1 MSGSPIKVGLILPL
15 FSGDPATALG
25 AATDAERLGFD
36 GVFGFDHFF
45 PPGAPSDRASLELF
59 TTLAAAATLTERLT
73 VGSLVTRAVLRP
85 PGLVAKMAATVD
97 AIAGGGR
104 MVVGVGSGDPI
115 DLAEHTAFGF
125 PNLSTEDR
133 RAHLQEWVTAL
144 RNLFRGEQYRGSE
157 KIGPVS
163 GPLLPLPAAAPPP
176 VWVGGQ
182 APAVVRL
189 AARSADG
196 WNGWGSTPE
205 NFRTKATLLREEA
218 ARAGREGAVEAT
230 WAGIVMVGEDDAE
243 AAKLAAARHE
253 RGIDAL
259 GFHGSAESFAG
270 FLGDLADAGASWAV
284 LVLAGPGDRRTLVGK
299 RTIPALRGGGG

>member
-1 MSGSPIKVGLILPL
+1 VTGGPIKVGLILPL
-15 FSGDPATALG
+15 FSGDPAKALA
-25 AATDAERLGFD
+25 AATEAERLGFD

-85 PGLVAKMAATVD
+85 PGLVAKMAATID
-97 AIAGGGR
+97 AVAGGGR

-125 PNLSTEDR
+125 PNLSTDER
-133 RAHLQEWVTAL
+133 RAHLEEWVTAL
-144 RNLFRGEQYRGSE
+144 RDLFRGRPFAGGEHVPRVE
-157 KIGPVS
+157 
-163 GPLLPLPAAAPPP
+163 GPLLPPPGAPPP

-196 WNGWGSTPE
+196 WNGWGSTPDD
-205 NFRTKATLLREEA
+205 FRTKAALLGEEA
-218 ARAGREGAVEAT
+218 SRAGREGAVEAT

-243 AAKLAAARHE
+243 AKTLSAARQE
-253 RGIDAL
+253 KGIDAL

-270 FLGDLADAGASWAV
+270 FLGDLADAGAIWAV
-284 LVLAGPGDRRTLVGK
+284 VVLAGPGDRRTLVGE
-299 RTIPALRGGGG
+299 RTLPALRG

>member
-1 MSGSPIKVGLILPL
+1 VSGAPIKVGLILPL
-15 FSGDPATALG
+15 FSGDPATALT

-59 TTLAAAATLTERLT
+59 TTLAAAATLTQRLT

-85 PGLVAKMAATVD
+85 PGLVAKMAATID
-97 AIAGGGR
+97 AVAGGGR

-115 DLAEHTAFGF
+115 DLAEHAAFGF
-125 PNLSTEDR
+125 PNLSLDDR
-133 RAHLQEWVTAL
+133 RAHLEEWVTAL
-144 RNLFRGEQYRGSE
+144 RTLFRGEPFPGGEHVR
-157 KIGPVS
+157 PVE
-163 GPLLPLPAAAPPP
+163 GPLLPLPAAPPP

-205 NFRTKATLLREEA
+205 NFQTKAELLREES

-230 WAGIVMVGEDDAE
+230 WAGIVMVGESDAE
-243 AAKLAAARHE
+243 AKALADARQE
-253 RGIDAL
+253 KGIDAL

-270 FLGDLADAGASWAV
+270 FLGDLAQAGASWAV
-284 LVLAGPGDRRTLVGK
+284 VVLTGPGDRKALVGERTL
-299 RTIPALRGGGG
+299 PALRG

>member
-1 MSGSPIKVGLILPL
+1 MTGAPIKVGLILPL
-15 FSGDPATALG
+15 FSGDPATALA

-59 TTLAAAATLTERLT
+59 TTLAAAATLTDRLT

-85 PGLVAKMAATVD
+85 PGLVAKMAATID
-97 AIAGGGR
+97 AVAGGGR

-115 DLAEHTAFGF
+115 DLAEHAAFGF
-125 PNLSTEDR
+125 PNLSIEDR
-133 RAHLQEWVTAL
+133 RAHLEEWVTAL
-144 RNLFRGEQYRGSE
+144 RHLFRGEPFPGGDHV
-157 KIGPVS
+157 GPVR
-163 GPLLPLPAAAPPP
+163 GPLLPPPAAPPP
-176 VWVGGQ
+176 AVWVGGQ

-205 NFRTKATLLREEA
+205 NFREKASLLREEA
-218 ARAGREGAVEAT
+218 ERAGREGAVEAT

-243 AAKLAAARHE
+243 AKALAAARQE
-253 RGIDAL
+253 KGIDAL

-270 FLGDLADAGASWAV
+270 FLGDLADAGATWAIVV
-284 LVLAGPGDRRTLVGK
+284 LTGPGDRRTLVGEG
-299 RTIPALRGGGG
+299 TLPALRR

>member
-1 MSGSPIKVGLILPL
+1 VTDAPIRVGLILPL
-15 FSGDPATALG
+15 FSGDPAKALG

-59 TTLAAAATLTERLT
+59 TTLAAAAAITERLT

-85 PGLVAKMAATVD
+85 PGLVAKMAATID
-97 AIAGGGR
+97 AVAGGGR
-104 MVVGVGSGDPI
+104 TVIGVGSGDPI
-115 DLAEHTAFGF
+115 DLPEHTAFGF
-125 PNLSTEDR
+125 PNLSPEDR
-133 RAHLQEWVTAL
+133 RAHLEEWVTAL
-144 RNLFRGEQYRGSE
+144 RDLFRGTPFPGGAHVPR
-157 KIGPVS
+157 VN
-163 GPLLPLPAAAPPP
+163 GPLLPPPDPPPP

-205 NFRTKATLLREEA
+205 DFRTKAALLREEA
-218 ARAGREGAVEAT
+218 ARAGREGAVDAT

-243 AAKLAAARHE
+243 AKALAAARE
-253 RGIDAL
+253 EKGIDAL

-270 FLGDLADAGASWAV
+270 FLGDLADAGATWAV
-284 LVLAGPGDRRTLVGK
+284 VVLSGPGDRRTLVGE
-299 RTIPALRGGGG
+299 RTLAALRG

>member
-1 MSGSPIKVGLILPL
+1 MTGGPIKVGLILPL
-15 FSGDPATALG
+15 FSGDPAKALA
-25 AATDAERLGFD
+25 AATEAERLGFD

-73 VGSLVTRAVLRP
+73 IGSLVTRAVLRP
-85 PGLVAKMAATVD
+85 PGLVAKMAATID
-97 AIAGGGR
+97 AVAGGGR

-125 PNLSTEDR
+125 PNLSTDER
-133 RAHLQEWVTAL
+133 RAHLEEWVTAL
-144 RNLFRGEQYRGSE
+144 RDLFRGRPFPGGEHVPRVE
-157 KIGPVS
+157 
-163 GPLLPLPAAAPPP
+163 GPLLPPPDAPPP

-182 APAVVRL
+182 ARAVVRL
-189 AARSADG
+189 AGRSAEG

-205 NFRTKATLLREEA
+205 AFRTKAGLLREEA

-230 WAGIVMVGEDDAE
+230 WAGIAMVGEDDAE
-243 AAKLAAARHE
+243 AKTLAAARQE
-253 RGIDAL
+253 KGIDAL

-270 FLGDLADAGASWAV
+270 FLGDLADAGATWAV
-284 LVLAGPGDRRTLVGK
+284 VVLAGPGDRRRLVGE
-299 RTIPALRGGGG
+299 RTLPALRG

>member
-1 MSGSPIKVGLILPL
+1 MTVAPIKVGLILPL
-15 FSGDPATALG
+15 FSGDPATALK
-25 AATDAERLGFD
+25 AATDAERFGFD

-85 PGLVAKMAATVD
+85 PGLVAKMAATID
-97 AIAGGGR
+97 AVAGGGR

-115 DLAEHTAFGF
+115 DLAEHAAFGF

-133 RAHLQEWVTAL
+133 RAHLEEWVAAL
-144 RNLFRGEQYRGSE
+144 RTLFRGEPYPGGAHVGRVE
-157 KIGPVS
+157 
-163 GPLLPLPAAAPPP
+163 GPLLPQPETPPA

-205 NFRTKATLLREEA
+205 NFRAKVALLRDETE
-218 ARAGREGAVEAT
+218 RAGREGAVEAT

-243 AAKLAAARHE
+243 AKALAAARQE
-253 RGIDAL
+253 KGIDAL

-270 FLGDLADAGASWAV
+270 FLGDLGDAGATWAIVV
-284 LVLAGPGDRRTLVGK
+284 LTGPGDRRALVGD
-299 RTIPALRGGGG
+299 RTLPALRG

>member
-1 MSGSPIKVGLILPL
+1 VTDGPIKVGLILPL
-15 FSGDPATALG
+15 FSGDPAKALA

-59 TTLAAAATLTERLT
+59 TTLAAAAARTERLT

-85 PGLVAKMAATVD
+85 PGLVAKMAATID
-97 AIAGGGR
+97 AVAGGGR

-115 DLAEHTAFGF
+115 DLPEHAAFGF
-125 PNLSTEDR
+125 PNLSPEDR
-133 RAHLQEWVTAL
+133 RAHMEEWITAL
-144 RNLFRGEQYRGSE
+144 RDLFRGAPFPG
-157 KIGPVS
+157 GAHVPPVE
-163 GPLLPLPAAAPPP
+163 GPLLPRPERPPR

-189 AARSADG
+189 AARCADG

-205 NFRTKATLLREEA
+205 NFRTKASLLQDEA
-218 ARAGREGAVEAT
+218 GRAGREGAVEAT

-243 AAKLAAARHE
+243 AKSLAATRE
-253 RGIDAL
+253 EKGIDAL
-259 GFHGSAESFAG
+259 GFHGSPEAFAG
-270 FLGDLADAGASWAV
+270 FLGDLAEAGASWAIV
-284 LVLAGPGDRRTLVGK
+284 VLAGPGDRRTLVGE
-299 RTIPALRGGGG
+299 RTLPALRG

>member
-1 MSGSPIKVGLILPL
+1 VTTAPIKVGLILPL
-15 FSGDPATALG
+15 FSGDPAKALV
-25 AATDAERLGFD
+25 AATEAERLGFD

-73 VGSLVTRAVLRP
+73 IGSLVTRAVLRP
-85 PGLVAKMAATVD
+85 PGLVAKMAATID
-97 AIAGGGR
+97 AVAGGGR

-125 PNLSTEDR
+125 PNLSTDER
-133 RAHLQEWVTAL
+133 RAHLEEWVTAL
-144 RNLFRGEQYRGSE
+144 RDLFRGRPFAGGEHVPRVE
-157 KIGPVS
+157 
-163 GPLLPLPAAAPPP
+163 GPLLPPPGAPPP

-196 WNGWGSTPE
+196 WNGWGSTPDD
-205 NFRTKATLLREEA
+205 FRTKAALLGEEA
-218 ARAGREGAVEAT
+218 SRAGREGAVEAT

-243 AAKLAAARHE
+243 AKTLSAARQE
-253 RGIDAL
+253 KGIDAL

-270 FLGDLADAGASWAV
+270 FLGDLADAGAAWAIV
-284 LVLAGPGDRRTLVGK
+284 VLAGPGDRRMLVGE
-299 RTIPALRGGGG
+299 RTLPALSR